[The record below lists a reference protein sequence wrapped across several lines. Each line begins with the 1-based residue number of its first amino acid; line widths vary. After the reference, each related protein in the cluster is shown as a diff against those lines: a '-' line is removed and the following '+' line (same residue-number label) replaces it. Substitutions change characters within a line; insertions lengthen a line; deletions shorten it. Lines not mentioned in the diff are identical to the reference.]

1 MFFTMGVTLYTS
13 RVVLNTLGVSDYGAY
28 SVIGGVVAT
37 FGFFRMAM
45 ASATQRFLSFEIGT
59 GNLTKLKQTFC
70 ATVNIHLGIAVLIL
84 LLAET
89 IGLWFVNHRL
99 NIDHGRME
107 AVNWVYQFSIF
118 SFMVSVVQ
126 VPYNA
131 LIIARERM
139 NVYASYSIIEVL
151 LKLAIVYLLVIS
163 PYDKLKTY
171 AVLMFGVTVL
181 IALMYRIYCIR
192 HFRESKYKFY
202 YNADLYRTLMSYSG
216 WSLFGNIAAV
226 ARVQGSNI
234 ILNLFFGTAINA
246 AYGITSQINSTTKLF
261 VSNFQ
266 AALNP
271 QIIKSYA
278 QRDFKQNHKLIFQGA
293 KLSFFL
299 LFLIVCPIWFN
310 IDFILKV
317 WLKNPP
323 EYTSIFVQLALINLL
338 IDCISGPLMIGIQAT
353 GKIKWYQIVV
363 GLFILSDLPITYY
376 LIKEYNEP
384 ILSYV
389 VTTTITFFSLF
400 LRLYF
405 LKKDVL
411 VNIFSF
417 FKQVLLKVILVV
429 FLCMLL
435 GIYAMDLF
443 MTGDGWIRL
452 IISSVFITT
461 INMLVII
468 MVGLSKN
475 EVNFFKNLI
484 VSKIKK

>member
-1 MFFTMGVTLYTS
+1 MFLTMGVTLYTS

-37 FGFFRMAM
+37 FGFFKMAM

-70 ATVNIHLGIAVLIL
+70 ATVNIHIGIAVLIL

-89 IGLWFVNHRL
+89 VGLWFVNHKL
-99 NIDHGRME
+99 NIDHERME
-107 AVNWVYQFSIF
+107 AVNWVYQFSIL
-118 SFMVSVVQ
+118 SFMVSVMQ

-139 NVYASYSIIEVL
+139 NIYAAYSIIEVL
-151 LKLAIVYLLVIS
+151 LKLMIVYLLVVS
-163 PYDKLKTY
+163 PFDKLKTY

-181 IALMYRIYCIR
+181 VALMYRIYCIR
-192 HFRESKYKFY
+192 HFMESKYRFY
-202 YNADLYRTLMSYSG
+202 YDADLYKILMSYSG

-234 ILNLFFGTAINA
+234 ILNLFFGTTINA
-246 AYGITSQINSTTKLF
+246 AYGITSQVNSATKLF

-266 AALNP
+266 VALNP

-278 QRDFKQNHKLIFQGA
+278 QKDLIQNHKLIFQGS

-323 EYTSIFVQLALINLL
+323 EYTSIFVRLALVNLL
-338 IDCISGPLMIGIQAT
+338 VDCISGPLMIGIQAT
-353 GKIKWYQIVV
+353 GKIKWYQVVV
-363 GLFILSDLPITYY
+363 GLFILSDLPITY
-376 LIKEYNEP
+376 LAIKVYNEP
-384 ILSYV
+384 ILSYI
-389 VTTTITFFSLF
+389 VTITITFLSLT

-405 LKKDVL
+405 LKKGVFI
-411 VNIFSF
+411 NILSF
-417 FKQVLLKVILVV
+417 FKQVLLKIVLVV
-429 FLCMLL
+429 FVCGFF
-435 GIYAMDLF
+435 GIYGASLF
-443 MTGDGWIRL
+443 IPYEGWIKL
-452 IISSVFITT
+452 IVSSVFIT
-461 INMLVII
+461 ILNMLVII
-468 MVGLSKN
+468 LIGLSKS
-475 EVNFFKNLI
+475 ELNFFKKLI
-484 VSKIKK
+484 VNKIIK